1 MAEPRLPAHAEIF
14 KQLSLD
20 CQQLKLILRILEEL
34 IFRALVRGRELGD
47 GRLLILHEQLEV
59 FVLKA
64 QQITDDLEKRLCGH
78 LD

>member
-1 MAEPRLPAHAEIF
+1 MAEPRLSAHAEIF

-20 CQQLKLILRILEEL
+20 CQQLKLILRLLEEL

-59 FVLKA
+59 LALRA
-64 QQITDDLEKRLCGH
+64 QRITDDLEECLCGVTE
-78 LD
+78 

>member
-1 MAEPRLPAHAEIF
+1 MAEPRLSAHAEIF

-47 GRLLILHEQLEV
+47 SRLLILHEQLEV
-59 FVLKA
+59 LALKA
-64 QQITDDLEKRLCGH
+64 QQTTGDLEKRLCGV